1 MYGYE
6 HMNSFKYFFDDKLP
20 DRCKF
25 HSSLKD
31 KCISD
36 KNYLYAGNI
45 WDMSEIKTMGDY
57 HDLHVLLLSDVFEK
71 FLSACIEYYSFDPCN
86 YFSSP
91 GLSRDAIFKMTGM
104 RLELIPDIDM
114 YFYNWL
120 QMDSTT

>member
-1 MYGYE
+1 
-6 HMNSFKYFFDDKLP
+6 MNSFKYFFDDKLP

-36 KNYLYAGNI
+36 KNYLYAGNV
-45 WDMSEIKTMGDY
+45 WDMSEIKTMSDY
-57 HDLHVLLLSDVFEK
+57 YDLHLKTYVLLLSDVFEK
-71 FLSACIEYYSFDPCN
+71 VLSTCIEYYSFDPCN

-91 GLSRDAIFKMTGM
+91 GLSRDATFKMTGM
-104 RLELIPDIDM
+104 RLELISDIDM